1 VRFAYHGGRLVA
13 LDVHQDASA
22 GEVVAG
28 ASGGDCCEQRLGMV
42 AVRDLWR
49 RAVRIETAVTAVVE
63 VAVVW

>member
-1 VRFAYHGGRLVA
+1 
-13 LDVHQDASA
+13 
-22 GEVVAG
+22 
-28 ASGGDCCEQRLGMV
+28 MV